1 MTKEMIKQP
10 HSDNNNRCEEC
21 TTSVNV
27 FNYEV
32 ADTGQCGQCLH
43 VKECIDRELIA
54 MYRANGLTD
63 DLIFR
68 YLPRLRR
75 SHIGSEEAID
85 ELALRRQVK
94 IVAEQTRHSPQQV
107 ESDPL
112 FSVAN
117 EVLVNYFNQDTE
129 VTNFVSNIIEDL
141 DTGDS
146 YQITM
151 QRLKGV
157 SAIESYNEA
166 KSRIE
171 ALENTIA
178 ELYLLIKNEDI
189 STKNKC
195 VALCREA
202 LLGDPLLSKIKEDVL
217 PKI

>member
-1 MTKEMIKQP
+1 MTQKTNQS
-10 HSDNNNRCEEC
+10 HNHNRCEEC
-21 TTSVNV
+21 TTNGAE
-27 FNYEV
+27 FNFTI
-32 ADTGQCGQCLH
+32 ADTGQCGQCLY
-43 VKECIDRELIA
+43 VKECIDSELTA

-117 EVLVNYFNQDTE
+117 EVLVNYFKQDAE
-129 VTNFVSNIIEDL
+129 VTDFVSHIIDDL

-151 QRLKGV
+151 QRLQGV
-157 SAIESYNEA
+157 SAIESYNKA
-166 KSRIE
+166 KSRIV
-171 ALENTIA
+171 ALENTVA
-178 ELYLLIKNEDI
+178 ELYLLIKDEDM
-189 STKNKC
+189 SAKKKC
-195 VALCREA
+195 VALCKEA
-202 LLGDPLLSKIKEDVL
+202 LLGENIIETEGGGSV
-217 PKI
+217 